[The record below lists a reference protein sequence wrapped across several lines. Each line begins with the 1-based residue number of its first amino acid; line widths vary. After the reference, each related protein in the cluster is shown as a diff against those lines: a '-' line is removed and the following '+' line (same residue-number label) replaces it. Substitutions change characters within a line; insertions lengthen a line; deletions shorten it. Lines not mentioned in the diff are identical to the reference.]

1 MKDKKT
7 AVIISGYF
15 NPVHSGH
22 ASLFEEAKK
31 LGDKLVVIV
40 NNDEQ
45 VKAKGTFPFM
55 NEKERKIIIS
65 AFRHV
70 DLAYLSTDT
79 GRSVSKT
86 IEEVY
91 NLLKE
96 EYFSF
101 IFANGGP
108 RKRNDLPEYD
118 TCKELGIKV
127 VFDIG
132 GHRKQSSSWLIQN
145 TRKCDEH
152 GEQPSCCS
160 DEGIKA

>member
-1 MKDKKT
+1 MDKKT
-7 AVIISGYF
+7 VVIVSGYF

-22 ASLFEEAKK
+22 VSLFEEAKK

-45 VKAKGTFPFM
+45 VKVKGTFPFM
-55 NEKERKIIIS
+55 NEKERKIIVS
-65 AFRHV
+65 AFSHV
-70 DLAYLSTDT
+70 DLAYLSIDE
-79 GRSVSKT
+79 GRTVSKT
-86 IEEVY
+86 IKEVY

-96 EYFSF
+96 DCSSF

-108 RKRNDLPEYD
+108 RKKNDLPEHD

-145 TRKCDEH
+145 TKKCDE
-152 GEQPSCCS
+152 Q
-160 DEGIKA
+160 